1 MLVHGDVR
9 GVPKKSVFNKI
20 IGDNPFE
27 LEMASFLENRFDD
40 VVSYAKN
47 TMGEGGI
54 NFKIEYQAK
63 DGNIREYYPDF
74 FVKTQPNT
82 FFIVE
87 TKGREDL
94 DDLRKIQRL
103 FVWCKD
109 INKTQKEYTYTPIY
123 IKQEKWEDIKNDLKS
138 FSDVVKLFTVTENKE
153 SE

>member
-1 MLVHGDVR
+1 M
-9 GVPKKSVFNKI
+9 FNKI

-27 LEMASFLENRFDD
+27 LEFASFLESRFDD

-54 NFKIEYQAK
+54 NFKIEYQAQ

-74 FVKTQPNT
+74 FVKINDNT
-82 FFIVE
+82 FYIVE

-94 DDLRKIQRL
+94 DDIRKVQRL

-109 INKTQKEYTYTPIY
+109 INSAQKEYTYSPIY
-123 IKQEKWEDIKNDLKS
+123 IKQEKWDDIKNDFKT
-138 FSDVVKLFTVTENKE
+138 FAEVVKIFTVTENKE
-153 SE
+153 SK